1 MTPEEF
7 LITFVNWF
15 NSTVADSD
23 VSPLS
28 KDEAYVVWFNY
39 TLGNSKVLISTTRP
53 DHKYYEMTYHSDK
66 DCVYVDT
73 YLKVRHDTE
82 KVTKA

>member
-15 NSTVADSD
+15 NSTIADSD

-39 TLGNSKVLISTTRP
+39 TLGNNKVLISTVRP
-53 DHKYYEMTYHSDK
+53 DHKYYELTYHSDK
-66 DCVYVDT
+66 DCVYIDT

-82 KVTKA
+82 KVKTA

>member
-7 LITFVNWF
+7 LITFINWF
-15 NSTVADSD
+15 NNTIADSD
-23 VSPLS
+23 VSPLG

-39 TLGNSKVLISTTRP
+39 TLGNSKALISTVRP
-53 DHKYYEMTYHSDK
+53 DHKYYELTYNSNK

-82 KVTKA
+82 KVKTV

>member
-7 LITFVNWF
+7 LITFINWF
-15 NSTVADSD
+15 NNTIADSD
-23 VSPLS
+23 VSPLG

-39 TLGNSKVLISTTRP
+39 TLGNSKALISTVRP
-53 DHKYYEMTYHSDK
+53 DHKYYELTYNSNK

-82 KVTKA
+82 KIRTA